1 MNKCSNSGAYAF
13 GVILLLAG
21 SRAAFGGA
29 QPGSLD
35 SSFDPGTGVDQS
47 VFAMVVQ
54 PGGSIVI
61 GGDFTMVRGT
71 PRKGIARLNS
81 DGSLDSGFDP
91 GSGPNDLVS
100 AVAVQGD
107 KIIIVGYFTN
117 VSGTYQGYIAR
128 LNSNGSLDTNFNAR
142 AGADGPVVAL
152 AVQTDGRIL
161 LGGAFATVN
170 YVSRTSIAR
179 LNSNGGLDMDFD
191 PGTGVSSEA
200 FSTVNSLVLQGDGK
214 VVIGGVFSK
223 VDDMPRNNIARLNA
237 NGSLDTGF
245 VPNVGVAGAGLLAGV
260 NALAI
265 QSDDKILIGGDF
277 TSVAGSPRTNIARLS
292 AAGSVDMTFNPAAVA
307 DSAVSTVAVDNNG
320 KILIGGFFSHVN
332 GIARN
337 YVARLDNAGGL
348 DAGFDPGSGADDA
361 VYVSALQSDRKVL
374 IGGSF
379 TRFAGVSRPG
389 IARLK
394 GDVVLTTP
402 ELVNLVQSNGVF
414 SVSLATVNGEN
425 YFLEFKDSLTEGTW
439 TELQT
444 VAGDGTLRP
453 LVDPSAT
460 GPQGFYRVR
469 VE

>member
-1 MNKCSNSGAYAF
+1 MNKCSNPAAYVF

-21 SRAAFGGA
+21 SRSAFGGA

-47 VFAMVVQ
+47 VYAAVVQ
-54 PGGSIVI
+54 PDGSIVI
-61 GGDFTMVRGT
+61 GGDFTIVRGT

-81 DGSLDSGFDP
+81 SGGLDSGFDP
-91 GSGPNDLVS
+91 GSGPSDQVS

-107 KIIIVGYFTN
+107 KTIIAGYFTN
-117 VSGTYQGYIAR
+117 VSGMNQGYIAR
-128 LNSNGSLDTNFNAR
+128 LNNNGSLDTNFNAG

-161 LGGAFATVN
+161 VGGAFANVN
-170 YVSRTSIAR
+170 HISRTNIAR
-179 LNSNGGLDMDFD
+179 LNSNGSLDMDFD

-200 FSTVNSLVLQGDGK
+200 STVNSLALQGDGK

-292 AAGSVDMTFNPAAVA
+292 AAGSLDMTFNPAAVA
-307 DSAVSTVAVDNNG
+307 DSAVSTVAVDDNG
-320 KILIGGFFSHVN
+320 KILIGGFFSYVN
-332 GIARN
+332 GTARN
-337 YVARLDNAGGL
+337 YVARLDRDGNL
-348 DAGFDPGSGADDA
+348 DTGFDPGLGTDYP
-361 VYVSALQSDRKVL
+361 VYVTALQADGKVL
-374 IGGSF
+374 IGGLF
-379 TRFAGVSRPG
+379 NRFSGTPRPG
-389 IARLK
+389 IARLE
-394 GDVVLTTP
+394 GDAVLSTP
-402 ELVNLVQSNGVF
+402 QLVNPVHRTGVF

-425 YFLEFKDSLTEGTW
+425 YFLEFKNSLTEGTW
-439 TELQT
+439 TELPA
-444 VAGDGTLRP
+444 VAGDGTVRT

-460 GPQGFYRVR
+460 GPRGFYRVR